1 MGINYNSKTCLGGK
15 LAFTSFIMYFC
26 FFFSQTVDYS
36 YSNAN
41 ISNAT
46 VHYTNPRG
54 LVEERRDDYAALF
67 LITFVTVVPLIL
79 ALFAIS
85 WAMWNIDPGRDSI
98 IYRNTDNIPG
108 MN

>member
-1 MGINYNSKTCLGGK
+1 MFPQAVEYSFDADANFTAHYN
-15 LAFTSFIMYFC
+15 
-26 FFFSQTVDYS
+26 
-36 YSNAN
+36 
-41 ISNAT
+41 
-46 VHYTNPRG
+46 NPYG
-54 LVEERRDDYAALF
+54 LVASRRDDYAALF

-108 MN
+108 INSN